1 MTPEE
6 RRQFVR
12 EHRTAVFGYGRRADG
27 PAMSIV
33 YYLMEGEEILISTMA
48 ERAKA
53 KAVARDPKVSLCVLD
68 EQWPPSYLQVYC
80 EATVETDFDVV
91 VDVMMGIAGV
101 MAGTAMPEDARPMVA
116 AGARVERRVALRLRP
131 YATFHTAPRHVHAA
145 DDISPALL
153 HSTGASIPW
162 DADDAP
168 AQQRARAT
176 SMLRSSTRPPDLLAF
191 LAGALSGQYPKRSCR
206 SASRRPASQHAQKPS
221 AGHGTSP

>member
-12 EHRTAVFGYGRRADG
+12 EHRTAVFGYRRRDDG

-33 YYLMEGEEILISTMA
+33 HYLMDGEEILISTLA
-48 ERAKA
+48 EREKA

-68 EQWPPSYLQVYC
+68 EQSPPTYLQAYC

-101 MAGTAMPEDARPMVA
+101 MAGTAMPEDVRPMVA

-131 YATFHTAPRHVHAA
+131 YATFHTAPRHVQAA
-145 DDISPALL
+145 DEINPALL
-153 HSTGASIPW
+153 HWTNASIAW

-168 AQQRARAT
+168 AQHPARAT
-176 SMLRSSTRPPDLLAF
+176 SMPHSSTRPADLLAF
-191 LAGALSGQYPKRSCR
+191 LAGVLSGRYPN
-206 SASRRPASQHAQKPS
+206 PS
-221 AGHGTSP
+221 GPRGAL